1 MTLEPKRVRDSQV
14 VLSQLVQLTDANPM
28 GYVHGGVA
36 INPYRFVSLP
46 RQTGAFMER
55 VGGTQLKHT
64 DWVSFGILG
73 YAALKLGLLSF
84 MRVNYLI
91 SWVWVGA
98 FAIGAISGL
107 VGDAVLDDS
116 NNIWTGWIIQTLPL
130 IIAAQ
135 FTIWYP
141 NRLEAH
147 RDGEIPAPTVPD
159 FLATITPWITVIG
172 IVSLSTDGARDWV
185 GIALIV
191 AGILLTKTLSTKDEQ
206 TASDTTARSS

>member
-1 MTLEPKRVRDSQV
+1 MFGSVLIRRPFTL
-14 VLSQLVQLTDANPM
+14 
-28 GYVHGGVA
+28 
-36 INPYRFVSLP
+36 PYGREDTP
-46 RQTGAFMER
+46 E
-55 VGGTQLKHT
+55 
-64 DWVSFGILG
+64 
-73 YAALKLGLLSF
+73 F

-147 RDGEIPAPTVPD
+147 RDGEIPAPTVQD